1 MKFAYWNGNILN
13 GTKEM
18 EVQTGLAILTDG
30 EKIVDLVPNTGRVHA
45 GGFGGKV
52 HSSGLDEHA
61 RTSCRKRKTPEKT
74 ERQ

>member
-30 EKIVDLVPNTGRVHA
+30 EKIVDLVPNTEIPAEYTPVDLEGKYILPGLMNMHVHLA
-45 GGFGGKV
+45 GNGKPQ
-52 HSSGLDEHA
+52 
-61 RTSCRKRKTPEKT
+61 KK
-74 ERQ
+74 Q